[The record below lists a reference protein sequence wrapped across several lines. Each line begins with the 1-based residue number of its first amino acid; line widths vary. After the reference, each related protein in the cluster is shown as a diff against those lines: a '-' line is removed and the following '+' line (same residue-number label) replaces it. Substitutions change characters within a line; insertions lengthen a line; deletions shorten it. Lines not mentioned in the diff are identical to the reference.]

1 MATEQDVDDVIIEDT
16 ESDEESAPLEGKVY
30 QAFFGRDVYWYAFK
44 SQMMPNFN

>member
-30 QAFFGRDVYWYAFK
+30 QAFFWKRRLLIRV
-44 SQMMPNFN
+44 